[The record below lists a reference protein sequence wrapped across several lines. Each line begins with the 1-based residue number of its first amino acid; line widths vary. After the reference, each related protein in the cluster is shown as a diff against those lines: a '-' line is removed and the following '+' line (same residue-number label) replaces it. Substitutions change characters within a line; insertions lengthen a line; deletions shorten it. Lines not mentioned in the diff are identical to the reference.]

1 MTPEQLAFEAALKER
16 LAERARILLGTDQAV
31 LRQLV
36 LAKAEVLQLL
46 ASQPSE
52 FAQWQLTRVLDQVG
66 TILDGATGRAAT
78 AADGGMRDAWQQGE
92 DAVDKP
98 LGVAGH
104 QVEMRL
110 PLLDVKVLQAMRT
123 FVAGRFKDVGA
134 VATSKINGALSRVLL
149 GAQTPFQAIKAVQ
162 GILDSDNTMR
172 ATTIVRTEVSRA
184 FALASQDR
192 LVQAAELVPG
202 LGKQW
207 RRSRKIHSR
216 WTHDLM
222 DGQVVPVGQRFKVP
236 NPGGGID
243 LMEGPHDPKAPAE
256 QIINCGCIAIAHLA
270 EWEVQTPGA
279 LAYSERELRLD
290 GRKAALDRAAKAA
303 GRRLEG
309 GAAGS
314 V

>member
-1 MTPEQLAFEAALKER
+1 
-16 LAERARILLGTDQAV
+16 
-31 LRQLV
+31 
-36 LAKAEVLQLL
+36 
-46 ASQPSE
+46 
-52 FAQWQLTRVLDQVG
+52 
-66 TILDGATGRAAT
+66 
-78 AADGGMRDAWQQGE
+78 
-92 DAVDKP
+92 
-98 LGVAGH
+98 
-104 QVEMRL
+104 
-110 PLLDVKVLQAMRT
+110 
-123 FVAGRFKDVGA
+123 
-134 VATSKINGALSRVLL
+134 
-149 GAQTPFQAIKAVQ
+149 
-162 GILDSDNTMR
+162 
-172 ATTIVRTEVSRA
+172 
-184 FALASQDR
+184 
-192 LVQAAELVPG
+192 
-202 LGKQW
+202 
-207 RRSRKIHSR
+207 
-216 WTHDLM
+216 M